1 MECLTQLQECMWCY
15 SSQIISYF
23 VPTTFTHGHTC
34 TQLGKKHVILY
45 LIIIYLISYTTA
57 ETWEQRTLKLT
68 PPASPH
74 MHTVLRSLLSSTC
87 IDSVPQAQRLSVS
100 LHQLVFTSTP
110 LPLLPTSTS
119 QHTQTPNSRHSAN
132 GSHNSVYSCVC
143 KCKLVFL
150 SGHVLRARI
159 IAANMSHSVFIGKVL
174 Q

>member
-34 TQLGKKHVILY
+34 TQLGKNVILY

-57 ETWEQRTLKLT
+57 ETWEQRTLT

-74 MHTVLRSLLSSTC
+74 MHTVLCSLLSSTC

-110 LPLLPTSTS
+110 LPLLPTSIS
-119 QHTQTPNSRHSAN
+119 QHTQTPNSHHSAN
-132 GSHNSVYSCVC
+132 DSHNSVYSCVC
-143 KCKLVFL
+143 KFVFL

>member
-1 MECLTQLQECMWCY
+1 MWCS

-23 VPTTFTHGHTC
+23 VPTTFTHAHNWREK
-34 TQLGKKHVILY
+34 LMLY
-45 LIIIYLISYTTA
+45 LIIIYIISYTTA
-57 ETWEQRTLKLT
+57 ETWKQKTLKLT
-68 PPASPH
+68 PHASPH
-74 MHTVLRSLLSSTC
+74 MHTVLCSLLSSTC
-87 IDSVPQAQRLSVS
+87 IDSVPQAQSLSVF

-132 GSHNSVYSCVC
+132 SSHNSVYSCVC
-143 KCKLVFL
+143 KCKFVFL

-159 IAANMSHSVFIGKVL
+159 IAANMSHSVFVGNVL